1 MLLIQKEQQNQS
13 SVGSVNHKARSIGLK
28 LKLMIL
34 FTTLIFVSSCTEF
47 ALLMSGSSIAISQ
60 NAYVKAYNGL
70 DVLTIM
76 ATEKDIK
83 KHLYENAVKQYK
95 GFHSKLD

>member
-1 MLLIQKEQQNQS
+1 MI
-13 SVGSVNHKARSIGLK
+13 K

-34 FTTLIFVSSCTEF
+34 FIILITVSGCTEF

-60 NAYVKAYNGL
+60 NAYVKAYNGI

-76 ATEKDIK
+76 KTEKDIK
-83 KHLYENAVKQYK
+83 RHLYDTIKTNRSTKT
-95 GFHSKLD
+95 SD